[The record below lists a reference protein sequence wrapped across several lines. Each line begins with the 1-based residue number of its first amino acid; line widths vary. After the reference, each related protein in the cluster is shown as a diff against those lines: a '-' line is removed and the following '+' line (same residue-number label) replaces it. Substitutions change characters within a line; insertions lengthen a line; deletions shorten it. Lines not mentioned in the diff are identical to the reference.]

1 MTHNYY
7 FEFRFIPGLLD
18 QVKQG
23 KNPLLSLIDVRWM
36 KEVLDKNNID
46 IDWDGFSIDVYDEL
60 YNKSS
65 IVSFFLLPV
74 ILIKLAKL
82 SGQSSWSA
90 FSL

>member
-65 IVSFFLLPV
+65 IEKGKYIAYTFPIFSAYQ
-74 ILIKLAKL
+74 KLNM
-82 SGQSSWSA
+82 G
-90 FSL
+90 